1 MQCKHRRRYWGGSPK
16 FSTWIALDDADVSNG
31 CLKLVKGSHRIVPQL
46 QQRFSSQFQRQR
58 SDDEDPWKQRSV
70 GSTGALIL
78 FVCNVTAAQGKPKT
92 SGNDFVIQ
100 EDELERFLE
109 PLSLK
114 WETAPAT
121 CGDVL

>member
-1 MQCKHRRRYWGGSPK
+1 
-16 FSTWIALDDADVSNG
+16 
-31 CLKLVKGSHRIVPQL
+31 
-46 QQRFSSQFQRQR
+46 
-58 SDDEDPWKQRSV
+58 
-70 GSTGALIL
+70 
-78 FVCNVTAAQGKPKT
+78 VCNVTAAQGKPKT